1 MNYLTKTRT
10 LVVNSLNESELN
22 GAITKALIKSAYS
35 GNVFH
40 QVDLAYRY
48 LTGYGFEQSITDGY
62 AWAYAATQK
71 GSEEG
76 EELMEL
82 IWLHFTTDL
91 KQRNAILAA
100 KSLYAEVES
109 RKPSNSLR
117 SLLGL
122 RH

>member
-1 MNYLTKTRT
+1 MC
-10 LVVNSLNESELN
+10 SLNENELS
-22 GAITKALIKSAYS
+22 GAITNALIKSAYS
-35 GNVFH
+35 GNASH

-48 LTGYGFEQSITDGY
+48 LTGYGFEQSTTDGY
-62 AWAYAATQK
+62 AWAYVATQK

-100 KSLYAEVES
+100 KSLFAEVGS
-109 RKPSNSLR
+109 RKSSNPLR